1 LTSSFV
7 RHLAVR
13 VRDIKTQK
21 ARETLHFI
29 QERFDAGL
37 QDLEQAERSLAVFDD
52 RNANIQSAR
61 LRTEREQ
68 LQRQV
73 SFKEELYTELQAQL
87 TQAEIELQRS
97 KPILTVIEEP
107 VPPVEPSGPKRM
119 LILIVSLFL
128 GTLLGI
134 GLAFARV
141 FLQRQE
147 SQVDGRDKMDEIRQA
162 LTPPAAVRRRWN
174 RWTRR
179 RKTSEADAEV
189 EE

>member
-1 LTSSFV
+1 
-7 RHLAVR
+7 
-13 VRDIKTQK
+13 
-21 ARETLHFI
+21 
-29 QERFDAGL
+29 
-37 QDLEQAERSLAVFDD
+37 VFDD